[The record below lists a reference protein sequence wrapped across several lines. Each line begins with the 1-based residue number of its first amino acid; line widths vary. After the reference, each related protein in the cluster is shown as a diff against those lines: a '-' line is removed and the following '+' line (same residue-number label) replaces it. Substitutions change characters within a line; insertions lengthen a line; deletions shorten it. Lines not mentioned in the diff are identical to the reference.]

1 MAGFVVP
8 QVLQIVSSPR
18 RKSPSVFIQ
27 AVVGSRMQGYEE
39 ASYRCAKPVPPRL
52 LSFARHAVGFTPF
65 EPLTGCSGRIGK
77 KPPRRGRFSVKRVH
91 SRGYPG
97 HAERKKRRRKLKVFF
112 SCRGIYSACLIST
125 VPEPWASASTVS
137 VSVPSTFLAIVAFSV
152 KSIGSP
158 EPSLTPF
165 RMILPISP

>member
-39 ASYRCAKPVPPRL
+39 ASYRCAKPAPPRL

-65 EPLTGCSGRIGK
+65 RTAYALLGK
-77 KPPRRGRFSVKRVH
+77 KPSRRGRFSVKRVH
-91 SRGYPG
+91 SRRYPG

-152 KSIGSP
+152 KSIGLP